1 MRSSARRISGWK
13 ITTSANRPTTAP
25 PWRIRVNSSS
35 PNATASTYTTMR
47 TLTPITS
54 RTARVPRIR
63 LNSQ

>member
-1 MRSSARRISGWK
+1 MRSRARRSSGWK

-25 PWRIRVNSSS
+25 AWRIVVSRTSWK
-35 PNATASTYTTMR
+35 ATANRYTTMR
-47 TLTPITS
+47 TLTPMTS